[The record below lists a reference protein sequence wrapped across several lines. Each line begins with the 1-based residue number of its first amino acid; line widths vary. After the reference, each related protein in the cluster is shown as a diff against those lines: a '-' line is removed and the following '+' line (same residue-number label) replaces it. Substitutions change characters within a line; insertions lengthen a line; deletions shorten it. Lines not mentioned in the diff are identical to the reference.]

1 MSLSILMYHSVA
13 DNPSDPHALHPDR
26 FEAQMAKLVAQ
37 NRSLVD
43 LPQAVGHLSKWTFRS
58 DLALTFD
65 DGYQDFLL
73 NAAPVLKRYQLPA
86 TVFVPTGLLGETAVW
101 DSYDKTKALLD
112 WDELAEVQRLGFGVA
127 SHTISHPRLTECDET
142 RLEYE
147 LRGSLD
153 QLKERL
159 PEVVPLLSY
168 PGGFFG
174 LREMRAARA
183 AGYSGAVGVASRFK
197 NHAWTNPYRLRR
209 WRWEGES
216 RSQRSEGREQKSGK
230 SGS

>member
-1 MSLSILMYHSVA
+1 MSLSILMYHSVR

-26 FEAQMAKLVAQ
+26 FEAQMARLVAQ
-37 NRSLVD
+37 NRSVVNLQ
-43 LPQAVGHLSKWTFRS
+43 QAAGHPFTLTFRS
-58 DLALTFD
+58 GLALTFD

-86 TVFVPTGLLGETAVW
+86 TIFVPTGLLGETAMW
-101 DSYDKTKALLD
+101 DSWDKTKTLLD

-142 RLEYE
+142 KLEYE

-153 QLKERL
+153 QLRERL

-174 LREMRAARA
+174 LREMEAARA
-183 AGYSGAVGVASRFK
+183 SGYSGAVGVASRFK
-197 NHAWTNPYRLRR
+197 NYFWTNPYQLRR
-209 WRWEGES
+209 RGWEED
-216 RSQRSEGREQKSGK
+216 
-230 SGS
+230 